1 MSVTSSAAESPLA
14 DPPALSLPS
23 ESTEF
28 ATQTAGRRL
37 RNDRP
42 HLRLVAPLRPE
53 RASRGLFAVVVTIVL
68 ALGLI
73 VMLLI
78 NTSIAQTAFVVSE
91 LQSQQRELARTEA
104 SLTQAIAAAAAPP
117 VLESKARA
125 LGMVPATRPVFLT
138 IPSGKVRG
146 KAKPAP
152 GDRTRTVNL
161 AGSLTATLIDPLPV
175 DGRGEELP
183 PAQRRQVGDGAVL
196 VDAAAEPTGDAA
208 TQQARRNEERQAL
221 RQTATTDGAVLVG
234 PGGPRGGEVD
244 GAELGQAGQ

>member
-1 MSVTSSAAESPLA
+1 
-14 DPPALSLPS
+14 
-23 ESTEF
+23 
-28 ATQTAGRRL
+28 
-37 RNDRP
+37 
-42 HLRLVAPLRPE
+42 
-53 RASRGLFAVVVTIVL
+53 
-68 ALGLI
+68 
-73 VMLLI
+73 
-78 NTSIAQTAFVVSE
+78 
-91 LQSQQRELARTEA
+91 
-104 SLTQAIAAAAAPP
+104 
-117 VLESKARA
+117 
-125 LGMVPATRPVFLT
+125 
-138 IPSGKVRG
+138 KVRG

-234 PGGPRGGEVD
+234 PGGPR
-244 GAELGQAGQ
+244 